1 MYAKQ
6 DDHVRCTNPS
16 RFEWE
21 TTRDGTTILVTMGDQ
36 AILKVV
42 VSTDKP
48 LFLIWLQNMQS
59 ELATLINL
67 SLAISS
73 PGAGSGFS
81 CSLCDDVIKKLPQKC
96 WPTCGRPLP
105 NCETNN
111 LDALL
116 LNTKIMS

>member
-6 DDHVRCTNPS
+6 DGHVRCIDPS

-21 TTRDGTTILVTMGDQ
+21 TTRDGTTIVTMGDQ
-36 AILKVV
+36 DILKVV

-48 LFLIWLQNMQS
+48 LFLIWLQNLQS

-73 PGAGSGFS
+73 PASAVSGE
-81 CSLCDDVIKKLPQKC
+81 
-96 WPTCGRPLP
+96 W
-105 NCETNN
+105 
-111 LDALL
+111 
-116 LNTKIMS
+116 